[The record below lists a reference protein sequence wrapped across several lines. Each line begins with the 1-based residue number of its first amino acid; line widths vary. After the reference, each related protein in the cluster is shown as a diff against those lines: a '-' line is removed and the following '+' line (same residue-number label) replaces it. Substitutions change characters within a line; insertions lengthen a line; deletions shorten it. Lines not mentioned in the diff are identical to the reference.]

1 MRPKGRRGSC
11 NAVDNPAGD
20 DSAKDGHPRLR
31 KLKGVIMLGSRKG
44 EREET
49 AEESAMPLSTAVEAA
64 TDDGG
69 LMGTSSLREL
79 EEK

>member
-1 MRPKGRRGSC
+1 
-11 NAVDNPAGD
+11 
-20 DSAKDGHPRLR
+20 
-31 KLKGVIMLGSRKG
+31 MLGRRKG